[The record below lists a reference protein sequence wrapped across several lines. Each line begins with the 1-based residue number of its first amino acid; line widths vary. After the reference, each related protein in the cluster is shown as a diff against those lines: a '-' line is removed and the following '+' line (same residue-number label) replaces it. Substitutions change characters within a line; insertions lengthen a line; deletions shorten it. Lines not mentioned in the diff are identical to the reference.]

1 MKKII
6 LCVCVYGGLCVCAT
20 SAVVG
25 SSSSSSSK
33 KRRKIRKKIKSK
45 DFICVACSML
55 IRADKPKGLCGRGNS
70 ASLPVCVCELYAPL
84 YYIITSNNDY
94 TRTHTRITWCSLEM
108 ALILLQIHEWK
119 LLATHSTVAA
129 PQLLPCSSPAP
140 APAPFPSLVENAKR
154 APQINKFA
162 SHDTTQNNKRQW
174 QIFFNVHF
182 IIIMSS

>member
-6 LCVCVYGGLCVCAT
+6 LCVCVCVRAT

-25 SSSSSSSK
+25 SSSSK
-33 KRRKIRKKIKSK
+33 KRRKRRKKIKSK
-45 DFICVACSML
+45 DFICAACSML

-70 ASLPVCVCELYAPL
+70 ASQPVCVCVCELYAPL

-94 TRTHTRITWCSLEM
+94 SHTHTRITWCSLEM
-108 ALILLQIHEWK
+108 ALIFLQPHEWK
-119 LLATHSTVAA
+119 LHSTHSTVAA
-129 PQLLPCSSPAP
+129 PLLLPCCLPPA
-140 APAPFPSLVENAKR
+140 PSLVENAKR